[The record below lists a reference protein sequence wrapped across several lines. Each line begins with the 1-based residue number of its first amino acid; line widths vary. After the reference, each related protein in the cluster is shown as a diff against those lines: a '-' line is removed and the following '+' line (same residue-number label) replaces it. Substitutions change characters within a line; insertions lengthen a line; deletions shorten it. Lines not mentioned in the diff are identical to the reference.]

1 MGNPEKNRFQA
12 CRLMPRTSVPGAS
25 GLKLAK
31 VVLEILTYIVAGL
44 FFAGIFFRQILFSHF
59 DLLYGSAVDSRFNG
73 VILEHWWQVLHGTGQ
88 WLSPPF
94 FFPATGVL
102 GYSDAGFLNAL
113 PYVLL
118 RCIGLDPFTS
128 YQIVLFALVAMGWI
142 GTILFLRCCLKLSM
156 VPTLVATALCVF
168 PNSMAASSAQTQLFT
183 IYCLPYLAIAT
194 YVLLHNFAKVTPVGI
209 AAGIAVAAMV
219 PAIAY
224 TSYYVGWFSIFFLLL
239 LSGVCYF
246 WTSFHSAGNADCR
259 RIFWQRHNWH
269 IIFPYCALSAIC
281 FIPFLLTYLPV
292 VVELGVRPYDEISA
306 MLPSFIDYV
315 NVGTNNW
322 LWGKI
327 LHSTLARLGS
337 RPMPMAR
344 ELTRGLPCCLLLTFL
359 ISSVYSIR
367 KVRHYQVTVTE
378 AGTCKIVVGRNEA
391 NHDDKLTM
399 LAAGLGTT
407 ILLAWLLMLKI
418 GDDSLWW
425 FVTKLV
431 PGASG
436 IRAVYRFQNILAFPL
451 AVVVAIGLHQSI
463 KYARRHIQSRLKR
476 SGCAVVLGLFCLIL
490 LGEQFNIGGLANYS
504 KEEQRSMLAGMHH
517 PPGQAKVFIV
527 LPPTG
532 LKLEGPWEV
541 QIDAMIIAQ
550 KYGLHTINGF
560 SGHAPLEWDGID
572 DYGKPKYC
580 RALLRWIRYYNLEND
595 ELYYLDETT
604 GCWSP
609 AWEYRPIQR

>member
-1 MGNPEKNRFQA
+1 
-12 CRLMPRTSVPGAS
+12 
-25 GLKLAK
+25 
-31 VVLEILTYIVAGL
+31 
-44 FFAGIFFRQILFSHF
+44 
-59 DLLYGSAVDSRFNG
+59 
-73 VILEHWWQVLHGTGQ
+73 
-88 WLSPPF
+88 
-94 FFPATGVL
+94 
-102 GYSDAGFLNAL
+102 
-113 PYVLL
+113 
-118 RCIGLDPFTS
+118 
-128 YQIVLFALVAMGWI
+128 
-142 GTILFLRCCLKLSM
+142 
-156 VPTLVATALCVF
+156 
-168 PNSMAASSAQTQLFT
+168 
-183 IYCLPYLAIAT
+183 
-194 YVLLHNFAKVTPVGI
+194 
-209 AAGIAVAAMV
+209 
-219 PAIAY
+219 
-224 TSYYVGWFSIFFLLL
+224 
-239 LSGVCYF
+239 
-246 WTSFHSAGNADCR
+246 
-259 RIFWQRHNWH
+259 
-269 IIFPYCALSAIC
+269 
-281 FIPFLLTYLPV
+281 
-292 VVELGVRPYDEISA
+292 
-306 MLPSFIDYV
+306 
-315 NVGTNNW
+315 
-322 LWGKI
+322 
-327 LHSTLARLGS
+327 
-337 RPMPMAR
+337 
-344 ELTRGLPCCLLLTFL
+344 
-359 ISSVYSIR
+359 
-367 KVRHYQVTVTE
+367 
-378 AGTCKIVVGRNEA
+378 
-391 NHDDKLTM
+391 
-399 LAAGLGTT
+399 
-407 ILLAWLLMLKI
+407 MLKI